1 MIFPQPMSKVIKP
14 MDEFTVVVKR
24 ELRQHRDATMTT
36 RVLVRDIMNSPVISA
51 ALTDTVK
58 DVALKMK
65 DQKVGS
71 IVIKEGENPVGIVSD
86 WDIVSNAVVKDVKPS
101 SLKVSD
107 IMQRLHSIE
116 GEEGVTEAARVLRQH
131 NIKRLGVVYKNRL
144 VGIISASDVIAV
156 TPELVDVI
164 SEKAAI
170 VRGETGRSAG
180 SVSGYCDECGEWSD
194 LLQYADGTF
203 TCEECRGEEVIS

>member
-1 MIFPQPMSKVIKP
+1 MSKVIKARN
-14 MDEFTVVVKR
+14 EFTVVVKK
-24 ELRQHRDATMTT
+24 ELARQHRDANMTT
-36 RVLVRDIMNSPVISA
+36 RVLVRDIMNSPVVSA
-51 ALTDTVK
+51 ALTDTVN

-71 IVIKEGENPVGIVSD
+71 IIIMEGENPVGIVSD
-86 WDIVSNAVVKDVKPS
+86 WDIVKDVKPS
-101 SLKVSD
+101 TVKVSD
-107 IMQRLHSIE
+107 IMQKLHSIE
-116 GEEGVTEAARVLRQH
+116 GEEGVTEAARMLRQH

-194 LLQYADGTF
+194 LLQFADGTF

>member
-1 MIFPQPMSKVIKP
+1 MSKVIKARN
-14 MDEFTVVVKR
+14 EFTVVVKR
-24 ELRQHRDATMTT
+24 ELKQHRDANMTT

-86 WDIVSNAVVKDVKPS
+86 WDIVSNAVVKDVKPRYFKS
-101 SLKVSD
+101 FRYHAKTPFHRRRRGRYRSCSR
-107 IMQRLHSIE
+107 I
-116 GEEGVTEAARVLRQH
+116 RQH

-194 LLQYADGTF
+194 SFAI
-203 TCEECRGEEVIS
+203 CRWHLYLRRM